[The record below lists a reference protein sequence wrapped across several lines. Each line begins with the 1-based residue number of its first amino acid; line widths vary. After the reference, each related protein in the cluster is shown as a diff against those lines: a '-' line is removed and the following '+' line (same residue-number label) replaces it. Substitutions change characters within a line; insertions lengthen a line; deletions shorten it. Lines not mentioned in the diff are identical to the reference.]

1 MNDYKIPL
9 GMDMEDVIVV
19 ECGLMTCF
27 QYDIVTSTCL
37 SNYFVANI
45 VGPSNLSQSNRFKM
59 KSSNLE

>member
-45 VGPSNLSQSNRFKM
+45 VGPSNLS
-59 KSSNLE
+59 